1 MVRFAKIF
9 EMRPIILF
17 LVLAGI
23 GIITWLIVARPDKK
37 APETKQQAIAVS
49 KHSEAFNNTV
59 TAALN
64 DYYIMTEA
72 FVKWDSTEVNKRAA
86 QLQTRLN
93 SLQLDDLKKDSAGI
107 YETAIGFTDNAKNDV
122 QTISTEP
129 GFRQKREA
137 LNSLSENLYYF
148 LNTVKYDKEKLYFQQ
163 CPMAFDDT
171 KPGTWISQK
180 EEIRNPYLGLKD
192 PQYGKGMLHC
202 GETKQVI
209 NHTGTE

>member
-1 MVRFAKIF
+1 
-9 EMRPIILF
+9 MRPIVLF
-17 LVLAGI
+17 LALAGI
-23 GIITWLIVARPDKK
+23 GIIAWLIVARPNKNV
-37 APETKQQAIAVS
+37 PETKQQAIAVS
-49 KHSEAFNNTV
+49 KHSETFNSSV
-59 TAALN
+59 EAALK
-64 DYYIMTEA
+64 DYYTMTEA
-72 FVKWDSTEVNKRAA
+72 FVKWDSTAVNNYAA
-86 QLQTRLN
+86 QLQNRLN
-93 SLQLDDLKKDSAGI
+93 TLKLDDLKKDSSGI
-107 YETAIGFTDNAKNDV
+107 YETAIGFTDNAKSDV
-122 QTISTEP
+122 QTITSEP

-171 KPGTWISQK
+171 KPGTWLSQK

-192 PQYGKGMLHC
+192 PRYGKGMLNC